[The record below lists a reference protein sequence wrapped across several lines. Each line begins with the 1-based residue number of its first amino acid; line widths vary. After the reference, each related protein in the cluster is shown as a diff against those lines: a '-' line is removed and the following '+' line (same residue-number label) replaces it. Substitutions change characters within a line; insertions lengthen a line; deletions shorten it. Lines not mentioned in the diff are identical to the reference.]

1 MKVTSK
7 STSRRPLTLADVKPG
22 SLVSVKGT
30 VRIVCGGMER
40 VFAENLK
47 DSIMCLNPV
56 NGMVEPFAPSVE
68 CYELLESELTYN
80 PNIYKEFV

>member
-1 MKVTSK
+1 MKVSSK
-7 STSRRPLTLADVKPG
+7 SLSRKHLTLADVKPG
-22 SLVSVKGT
+22 SLISVKGT

-40 VFAENLK
+40 VFAENLA

-56 NGMVEPFAPSVE
+56 NGMVEPFSPLVE

>member
-1 MKVTSK
+1 MKVSSK
-7 STSRRPLTLADVKPG
+7 SLSRKHLTLADAKPG

-40 VFAENLK
+40 VFAESLA
-47 DSIMCLNPV
+47 DSVMCLNPV

-68 CYELLESELTYN
+68 CYKLLESELTYN